1 MNKDNAKDWGC
12 AGSIHDSL
20 TDLLRSGARALIQ
33 QAVEAELQAF
43 LTDYRNVTDLKG
55 RQTVVRN
62 GYLPKREIVTGV
74 GNVAVKIPKVRDRSG
89 GGIKFNSSLVP
100 PYVRKAKRMEAAL
113 PWLYLR
119 GISTGD
125 MQEALSVLL
134 GNEAKGLSPA
144 VVSRL
149 KAQWGDE
156 YQAWIQRD
164 LSNERYVYVWAD
176 GIYSTL
182 RGEDDRLCLLVIIGV
197 NEHGEKRLLALSDG
211 YRESKASWLSVLQ
224 DLQARGLQDAP
235 KLATGD
241 GALGFWAA
249 VNEAW
254 PQTRT
259 QRCWVHKTA
268 NVLTALPDS
277 VQAKAKAGLKEIWM
291 AETKVQAT
299 KAFDRFQRDF
309 EAKYPKAVNI
319 LEKDRESLLAFY
331 DFPAEHWVHIRI
343 YAPEG
348 TTNPIESSFATIRHR
363 TTRTKNCVS
372 RNTLL
377 GLVFQLALT
386 AEKSWRKIRGFKQL
400 PDVINGIRFQDGI
413 AVIAEADK
421 GEENQQIAA

>member
-1 MNKDNAKDWGC
+1 MSKDKAKNGEWVGTINDP
-12 AGSIHDSL
+12 L

-33 QAVEAELQAF
+33 QAIEAELQAF
-43 LTDYRNVTDLKG
+43 LGDYAKVTDLRG

-62 GYLPKREIVTGV
+62 GYLPEREIVTGV
-74 GNVAVKIPKVRDRSG
+74 GPVAVKIPKVRDRSG

-100 PYVRKAKRMEAAL
+100 PYVRKAKRVEAAL

-134 GNEAKGLSPA
+134 GDEAKGLSPA

-149 KAQWGDE
+149 KAQWADD
-156 YQAWIQRD
+156 YQAWNQRD
-164 LSNERYVYVWAD
+164 LAQERYVYVWAD

-182 RGEDDRLCLLVIIGV
+182 RGEDDRLCLLVLIGV
-197 NEHGEKRLLALSDG
+197 NAQGDKRLLALSDG
-211 YRESKASWLSVLQ
+211 YRESKASWLSVVQ

-235 KLATGD
+235 KLAIGD

-249 VNEAW
+249 INEAW
-254 PQTRT
+254 PITHH

-268 NVLTALPDS
+268 NVLAQLPDS
-277 VQAKAKAGLKEIWM
+277 LQGKAKAGLKAIWM
-291 AETKVQAT
+291 AETRAIAE
-299 KAFDRFQRDF
+299 KALDTFQRDF
-309 EAKYPKAVNI
+309 EAKYPKAVNL
-319 LEKDRESLLAFY
+319 LEKDRDTLLAFY
-331 DFPAEHWVHIRI
+331 DFPAEHWVHIR
-343 YAPEG
+343 

-386 AEKSWRKIRGFKQL
+386 AEKSWRRIRGFKQL
-400 PDVINGIRFQDGI
+400 PEVVNGVRFQDGV
-413 AVIAEADK
+413 AVIRESEIT
-421 GEENQQIAA
+421 GEIQQIAA

>member
-1 MNKDNAKDWGC
+1 MNKDKAKEWGNTE
-12 AGSIHDSL
+12 AINDPL
-20 TDLLRSGARALIQ
+20 TDLLRTGAKALIQ

-43 LTDYRNVTDLKG
+43 LGDYTKVTDMQG
-55 RQTVVRN
+55 RLTVVRN
-62 GYLPKREIVTGV
+62 GYLPERAIVTGV
-74 GNVAVKIPKVRDRSG
+74 GNVTVKIPKVRDRSG
-89 GGIKFNSSLVP
+89 GGTKFNSSLVP
-100 PYVRKAKRMEAAL
+100 PYVRKAKRVEAAL

-125 MQEALSVLL
+125 MQSALSVLL
-134 GNEAKGLSPA
+134 GDDAIGLSPA

-149 KAQWGDE
+149 KAQWAED
-156 YQAWIQRD
+156 YLAWNRRD
-164 LSNERYVYVWAD
+164 LSKERYVYVWAD

-197 NEHGEKRLLALSDG
+197 NEQGEKRLLALSDG

-224 DLQARGLQDAP
+224 DLQTRGLRDAP

-249 VNEAW
+249 LNEAW
-254 PQTRT
+254 PTTQH

-268 NVLTALPDS
+268 NVLAALPDS
-277 VQAKAKAGLKEIWM
+277 IQGKAKAGLKEIWM
-291 AETKVQAT
+291 AETKAQAN
-299 KAFDRFQRDF
+299 KAFDTFSRDF
-309 EAKYPKAVNI
+309 EAKYPKAVAV

-331 DFPAEHWVHIRI
+331 DFPAEHWIHIR
-343 YAPEG
+343 

-386 AEKSWRKIRGFKQL
+386 AEKSWRKIRGFKRL
-400 PDVINGIRFQDGI
+400 PDVIEGIRFQDGI
-413 AVIAEADK
+413 AVSMEPEK
-421 GEENQQIAA
+421 TEETQQMAA

>member
-1 MNKDNAKDWGC
+1 MRDAMNKDNAKQW
-12 AGSIHDSL
+12 DSASAITDPL
-20 TDLLRSGARALIQ
+20 TDLLKTGARVLIQ

-43 LTDYRNVTDLKG
+43 LGEYAKVTDLQG

-62 GYLPKREIVTGV
+62 GYLPEREIVTGV
-74 GNVAVKIPKVRDRSG
+74 GNVMVKIPKVRDRSG

-100 PYVRKAKRMEAAL
+100 PYVRKAKRVEAAL

-125 MQEALSVLL
+125 MQSALSVLL
-134 GNEAKGLSPA
+134 GDDAKGLSPA

-149 KAQWGDE
+149 KAQWAED
-156 YQAWIQRD
+156 YLAWNRRD
-164 LSNERYVYVWAD
+164 LSQERIVYVWAD

-197 NEHGEKRLLALSDG
+197 NEQGEKRLLAISDG

-224 DLQARGLQDAP
+224 DLQTRGLRDAP

-249 VNEAW
+249 LNEAW
-254 PQTRT
+254 PTTQH

-268 NVLTALPDS
+268 NVLAALPDS
-277 VQAKAKAGLKEIWM
+277 IQGKAKAGLKEIWM
-291 AETKVQAT
+291 AETKAQAN
-299 KAFDRFQRDF
+299 KAFDSFLRDF
-309 EAKYPKAVNI
+309 EAKYPKAVGV

-331 DFPAEHWVHIRI
+331 DFPAEHWIHIR
-343 YAPEG
+343 

-386 AEKSWRKIRGFKQL
+386 AEKSWRKIRGFKRL
-400 PDVINGIRFQDGI
+400 PEVIEGIRFQDGI
-413 AVIAEADK
+413 AVIREPEK
-421 GEENQQIAA
+421 TEETQQMAA

>member
-1 MNKDNAKDWGC
+1 MSQDKAKHEEWVGTINDP
-12 AGSIHDSL
+12 L
-20 TDLLRSGARALIQ
+20 TDLLKSGARALIQ
-33 QAVEAELQAF
+33 QAIEAELQAF
-43 LTDYRNVTDLKG
+43 LGDYAKVTDLRG

-62 GYLPKREIVTGV
+62 GYLPEREIVTGV
-74 GNVAVKIPKVRDRSG
+74 GPVAVKIPKVRDRSG

-100 PYVRKAKRMEAAL
+100 PYVRKAKRVEAAL

-134 GNEAKGLSPA
+134 GFDAKGLSPA

-149 KAQWGDE
+149 KAQWADD
-156 YQAWIQRD
+156 YQVWSRRD
-164 LSNERYVYVWAD
+164 LSQERYVYVWAD

-182 RGEDDRLCLLVIIGV
+182 RGEDDRLCLLVLIGV
-197 NEHGEKRLLALSDG
+197 NQQGEKRLLALSDG
-211 YRESKASWLSVLQ
+211 YRESKASWLSVVQ

-235 KLATGD
+235 KLAIGE

-249 VNEAW
+249 LNEAW
-254 PQTRT
+254 PTTRQ

-268 NVLTALPDS
+268 NVLAALPDS
-277 VQAKAKAGLKEIWM
+277 VQGKAKAGLREIWL
-291 AETKVQAT
+291 AETKAGAE
-299 KAFDRFQRDF
+299 KALAGFPRDF
-309 EAKYPKAVNI
+309 EAKYPKAVNL
-319 LEKDRESLLAFY
+319 LEKDREALLAFY
-331 DFPAEHWVHIRI
+331 DFPAEHWSHLR
-343 YAPEG
+343 

-386 AEKSWRKIRGFKQL
+386 AEKGWRRIRGFKQL
-400 PDVINGIRFQDGI
+400 PDVVNGIQFQDGI
-413 AVIAEADK
+413 AVIREPESI
-421 GEENQQIAA
+421 EERQQIAA

>member
-1 MNKDNAKDWGC
+1 MNKDNAK
-12 AGSIHDSL
+12 AGKIVESMHDPL
-20 TDLLRSGARALIQ
+20 TDLLRDGARALIQ

-43 LTDYRNVTDLKG
+43 LNDYRNVMDLKG

-62 GYLPKREIVTGV
+62 GYLPERDIVTGV
-74 GNVAVKIPKVRDRSG
+74 GNVAVKMPKVRDRSG
-89 GGIKFNSSLVP
+89 GGVKFNSSLVP
-100 PYVRKAKRMEAAL
+100 PYVRKAKRVEAAL

-134 GNEAKGLSPA
+134 GSEAKGLSPA

-149 KAQWGDE
+149 KTQWGDE
-156 YQAWIQRD
+156 YQAWNQRD
-164 LSNERYVYVWAD
+164 LSQERYVYVWAD
-176 GIYSTL
+176 GVYSTL

-197 NEHGEKRLLALSDG
+197 NELGEKRLLALSDG

-268 NVLTALPDS
+268 NVLAALPDS
-277 VQAKAKAGLKEIWM
+277 IQAKATAGLKEIWM
-291 AETKVQAT
+291 AETQVQAT

-319 LEKDRESLLAFY
+319 LEKDRESLLSFY
-331 DFPAEHWVHIRI
+331 DFPAEHWVHIR
-343 YAPEG
+343 

-400 PDVINGIRFQDGI
+400 PDVIQGIRFQDGI

-421 GEENQQIAA
+421 RDENQQIAA

>member
-1 MNKDNAKDWGC
+1 MNKDNAKDWEC
-12 AGSIHDSL
+12 AGSIKDAL

-43 LTDYRNVTDLKG
+43 LNDYRNVTDLQG
-55 RQTVVRN
+55 RRTVVRN
-62 GYLPKREIVTGV
+62 GYLPEREIVTGV
-74 GNVAVKIPKVRDRSG
+74 GNVAVKVPKVRDRSG

-100 PYVRKAKRMEAAL
+100 PYVRKAKRVEAAL

-125 MQEALSVLL
+125 MQDALSVLL
-134 GNEAKGLSPA
+134 GAEAKGLSPA

-149 KAQWGDE
+149 KAQWADD
-156 YQAWIQRD
+156 YQAWHRRD

-197 NEHGEKRLLALSDG
+197 NERGEKRLLALSDG

-224 DLQARGLQDAP
+224 DLQTRGLQDAP

-268 NVLTALPDS
+268 NVLAALPDS
-277 VQAKAKAGLKEIWM
+277 IQGKAKAGLKEIWM
-291 AETKVQAT
+291 AETKAQAS
-299 KAFDRFQRDF
+299 KAFDSFRHNF

-331 DFPAEHWVHIRI
+331 DFPAEHWVHIR
-343 YAPEG
+343 

-400 PDVINGIRFQDGI
+400 PDVINGIRFQDGM
-413 AVIAEADK
+413 AVITEPDNE
-421 GEENQQIAA
+421 EENQQAAA

>member
-1 MNKDNAKDWGC
+1 MNKDNAKEWNSASAITDP
-12 AGSIHDSL
+12 L
-20 TDLLRSGARALIQ
+20 TDLLKMGAKALIQ
-33 QAVEAELQAF
+33 QAVEAELHAF
-43 LTDYRNVTDLKG
+43 LGEYAKVTDLRG

-62 GYLPKREIVTGV
+62 GYLPEREIVTGV
-74 GNVAVKIPKVRDRSG
+74 GNVTVKIPKVRDRSG

-100 PYVRKAKRMEAAL
+100 PYVRKAKRVEAAL

-125 MQEALSVLL
+125 MQSALSVLL
-134 GNEAKGLSPA
+134 GDDAKGLSPA

-149 KAQWGDE
+149 KAEWSED
-156 YQAWIQRD
+156 YLAWNRRD
-164 LSNERYVYVWAD
+164 LSKERYVYVWAD

-197 NEHGEKRLLALSDG
+197 NEQGEKRLLALSDG

-224 DLQARGLQDAP
+224 ELQARGLQDAP

-241 GALGFWAA
+241 GALGFWSAI
-249 VNEAW
+249 NEAW
-254 PQTRT
+254 PTTQH
-259 QRCWVHKTA
+259 QRCWVHKTV
-268 NVLTALPDS
+268 NVLAALPDS
-277 VQAKAKAGLKEIWM
+277 IQGKAKAELKEIWM
-291 AETKVQAT
+291 AETKAQAN
-299 KAFDRFQRDF
+299 KAFDTFLRDF
-309 EAKYPKAVNI
+309 EVKYPKAVTV

-331 DFPAEHWVHIRI
+331 DFPAEHWIHIR
-343 YAPEG
+343 

-386 AEKSWRKIRGFKQL
+386 AEKSWRKIRGFKRL
-400 PDVINGIRFQDGI
+400 PDVIEGVPFQDGI
-413 AVIAEADK
+413 AVIREPEK
-421 GEENQQIAA
+421 TEETQQMAA

>member
-1 MNKDNAKDWGC
+1 MNKDKAKNGECVGVIEDP
-12 AGSIHDSL
+12 L

-33 QAVEAELQAF
+33 QAIEAELQA
-43 LTDYRNVTDLKG
+43 LLGEYAKVTDLRG

-62 GYLPKREIVTGV
+62 GYLPEREIVTGV

-89 GGIKFNSSLVP
+89 RGIKFNSSLVP
-100 PYVRKAKRMEAAL
+100 PYVRKAKRVEAAL

-134 GNEAKGLSPA
+134 GDEAKGLSPA

-149 KAQWGDE
+149 KAQWAED
-156 YQAWIQRD
+156 YKDWNRRD
-164 LSNERYVYVWAD
+164 LSKERYVYVWAD

-182 RGEDDRLCLLVIIGV
+182 RGEDDRLCLLVLIGV
-197 NEHGEKRLLALSDG
+197 NEQGDKRLLALSDG
-211 YRESKASWLSVLQ
+211 YRESKASWLSVVQ
-224 DLQARGLQDAP
+224 DLQTRGLQEVP
-235 KLATGD
+235 KLAIGD

-249 VNEAW
+249 INEAW
-254 PQTRT
+254 PTT
-259 QRCWVHKTA
+259 HHQRCWVHKTA
-268 NVLTALPDS
+268 NVLAALPDS
-277 VQAKAKAGLKEIWM
+277 IQGKAKAGLKEIWM
-291 AETKVQAT
+291 AETKAQAN
-299 KAFDRFQRDF
+299 KAFDTFLRDF
-309 EAKYPKAVNI
+309 EAKHPKAVGV

-331 DFPAEHWVHIRI
+331 DFPAEHWLHIR
-343 YAPEG
+343 

-386 AEKSWRKIRGFKQL
+386 AEKGWRRIRGFKQL
-400 PDVINGIRFQDGI
+400 PEVVNGIQFQDGI
-413 AVIAEADK
+413 AIIRESEMAEK
-421 GEENQQIAA
+421 IQQIAA